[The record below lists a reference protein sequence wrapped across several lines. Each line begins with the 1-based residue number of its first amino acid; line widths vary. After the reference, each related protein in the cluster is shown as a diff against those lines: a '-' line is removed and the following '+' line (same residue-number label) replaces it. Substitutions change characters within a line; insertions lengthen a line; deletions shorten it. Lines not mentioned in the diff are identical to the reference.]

1 MKCAAGTRSAGQR
14 EDRDRIVGHG
24 SKIIWA
30 LNIWGPGISSLDW
43 SRGGLIGQSGGRLG
57 RRWSELAAITI
68 TRPGPAGQERG
79 KKLAQTTP
87 DISDQSEHALTH
99 EILIVCCSVLAS
111 ACDRGGGKRWSEV
124 WGMHWSLVQ
133 GVIFRRRVIIIAS
146 CWRRSM
152 KMIRALRMTLYSLT
166 QTREIPG
173 GKWNWYLLN
182 CEREERAEM
191 RTTWSDAQSSGAW
204 DERASSIFLDS
215 GKKLSAKKFV
225 MLQSFFSSENQSI
238 MTNLARV

>member
-1 MKCAAGTRSAGQR
+1 MIVASCRTRERQETCSNNPR
-14 EDRDRIVGHG
+14 HLRPVRTCSDSRDTDCLLG
-24 SKIIWA
+24 A
-30 LNIWGPGISSLDW
+30 
-43 SRGGLIGQSGGRLG
+43 RLCL
-57 RRWSELAAITI
+57 W
-68 TRPGPAGQERG
+68 Q
-79 KKLAQTTP
+79 
-87 DISDQSEHALTH
+87 
-99 EILIVCCSVLAS
+99 
-111 ACDRGGGKRWSEV
+111 CDRGGGKRWSEV

-204 DERASSIFLDS
+204 DERAGSIFLDS

-225 MLQSFFSSENQSI
+225 MLQ
-238 MTNLARV
+238 